1 MVLNSADLETFAQ
14 SMLKGSLYVLR
25 SLASQAVADMHPHT
39 STGAGQGC
47 IAIERFICQEGIY
60 DEFIRTM
67 EPLVRKLRPGIDVG
81 AMINSN
87 RLPVLERL
95 VQDAVKQGAKLL
107 VGGKRYNHP
116 QYPHAS
122 YFEPT
127 MLCDVRAD
135 MEIAQQECF
144 APIMLVIKARV
155 RPRTCLMT
163 CC

>member
-1 MVLNSADLETFAQ
+1 MVLTSADLKTFAQ

-25 SLASQAVADMHPHT
+25 SLEPRAVTNLKTHT

-60 DEFIRTM
+60 DEFIQTM

-127 MLCDVRAD
+127 MLCDVTAD

-155 RPRTCLMT
+155 RAGPCRV
-163 CC
+163 